1 MKLED
6 GFWEA
11 LKALGE
17 PTVGVDG
24 FMVHIDGSHFI
35 GIRVLNRTDLI
46 SIRFKPNRF
55 DFYSVPTETI

>member
-1 MKLED
+1 MED

-35 GIRVLNRTDLI
+35 GIRVLNRIDLI
-46 SIRFKPNRF
+46 SIWFQPNRF
-55 DFYSVPTETI
+55 DFYSVQTEPI

>member
-1 MKLED
+1 MED

-24 FMVHIDGSHFI
+24 FMVHIDGSHQSVTNIFEYSNI
-35 GIRVLNRTDLI
+35 LVTNIYSDIR
-46 SIRFKPNRF
+46 S
-55 DFYSVPTETI
+55 

>member
-1 MKLED
+1 MED

-35 GIRVLNRTDLI
+35 H
-46 SIRFKPNRF
+46 F
-55 DFYSVPTETI
+55 DYVSLQKYVQFII